1 MSRKSK
7 ETDISKL
14 RRKVEVIGDHLINLQ
29 NDYSANMNELS
40 KFVNRANRNFQKMDT
55 HICKDRAAAEAA
67 CTGTAKLKSINL
79 LKDKKFKKFVRKCVR
94 KEVAAY
100 FKKMEKEFLED
111 MEKSQKDHPVGG
123 CISGRIVPLNMKEIS
138 SFGDLLEEI
147 FGFSSGCPGNNAEK
161 SADNGS
167 SSSVAKDEKKPED
180 DSGKDDEEKNEQSSG
195 PDDEPADV
203 LKNPTSE
210 EDMLNGKIGGDD
222 DGEDDD
228 GEDDD

>member
-161 SADNGS
+161 STDNGS

-228 GEDDD
+228 

>member
-55 HICKDRAAAEAA
+55 HICKDRAAAETAY
-67 CTGTAKLKSINL
+67 TGTAKLKSVNL

-111 MEKSQKDHPVGG
+111 MEKAASEQPVRG

-138 SFGDLLEEI
+138 SIGDLMNEI
-147 FGFSSGCPGNNAEK
+147 FNSSFGCPKNDGKCASK
-161 SADNGS
+161 GSAS
-167 SSSVAKDEKKPED
+167 SEAKDEKKADEND
-180 DSGKDDEEKNEQSSG
+180 DTEKDANASN
-195 PDDEPADV
+195 PDDEKAGNDESADATGVLEDPA
-203 LKNPTSE
+203 SE
-210 EDMLNGKIGGDD
+210 EDMLNERIGGD

-228 GEDDD
+228 